1 MLGLHCCTRFSPVVK
16 AGDCAPGAVAGLL
29 TAVAPLVS
37 EHRLWSAGSV
47 VVVHRLLLH
56 GVWDLPRPGVK
67 PMAPALAG
75 FRTTKPPGE
84 PRTNF

>member
-47 VVVHRLLLH
+47 VVVHPLAAPRRVGPSQTRRQTH
-56 GVWDLPRPGVK
+56 GSCTGRIQDY
-67 PMAPALAG
+67 
-75 FRTTKPPGE
+75 
-84 PRTNF
+84 